1 MSLQILQNINLK
13 NNEVKFVIHEP
24 AFSIDVFDVCEV
36 IENFGEFADM
46 SDVVIVNLLD
56 DNMKSIEDKFYMRD
70 YF

>member
-1 MSLQILQNINLK
+1 M
-13 NNEVKFVIHEP
+13 
-24 AFSIDVFDVCEV
+24 CEV